1 MFKRRS
7 SGATVEFL
15 LDGVATQACEGD
27 SIAAAILASD
37 VPVTRESLV
46 SGNPRAPYCMMGVCF
61 ECLVEVDGIGYQQAC
76 MLQVDEG
83 ISVRRHKISQEEPW
97 S

>member
-7 SGATVEFL
+7 SGTTITFT
-15 LDGVATQACEGD
+15 LDGKPIQACEGD

-37 VPVTRESLV
+37 EPHTRKSLI
-46 SGNPRAPYCMMGVCF
+46 SSTPRTPYCMMGVCF

-76 MLQVDEG
+76 MLPVCEG
-83 ISVRRHKISQEEPW
+83 LTVRRHAITQQAHW